1 MVNKA
6 KKVTKPKI
14 AKAKIVSNKKYGK
27 YKNRVIKQLKKQL
40 KKRFDTKK
48 SEYLD
53 DDDDDKYKGIRDIE
67 NLFDDDHID
76 NDYYKPI
83 LIKSS
88 FNENC

>member
-48 SEYLD
+48 VS
-53 DDDDDKYKGIRDIE
+53 I
-67 NLFDDDHID
+67 
-76 NDYYKPI
+76 
-83 LIKSS
+83 
-88 FNENC
+88 